1 MYGFVVVWS
10 QGRVQLFTTPWIAA
24 CQASMSFTNSW
35 SLFRLM
41 SFSQWCHPTIS
52 SSVTPLSSCPQSF
65 AASRSFPVNQLF
77 ASGGQST
84 GTSTLASVLSMN
96 IQGWFTLGSTGLI
109 SLQST
114 GLSRVFSSTTIQ
126 SINASS
132 IKKHQSLLDGPTL
145 TSVQD
150 YWKNHSFALIHNFD
164 GKVMSLFFNT
174 LSRFVIA
181 FLPRWNSFL
190 LVLLKLLPI

>member
-1 MYGFVVVWS
+1 MYSFVAVWS
-10 QGRVQLFTTPWIAA
+10 QGRVQLFTTPRIAA

-41 SFSQWCHPTIS
+41 SLSQWCHPTIS

-65 AASRSFPVNQLF
+65 AASGFFPVSQLF
-77 ASGGQST
+77 ASGGQSI
-84 GTSTLASVLSMN
+84 GTSALASVLSMN
-96 IQGWFTLGSTGLI
+96 IQGWFTLGSTGFI
-109 SLQST
+109 SLQSK

-145 TSVQD
+145 TFVQD
-150 YWKNHSFALIHNFD
+150 YWKNHSFALYT
-164 GKVMSLFFNT
+164 T
-174 LSRFVIA
+174 LMVKWCPC
-181 FLPRWNSFL
+181 FLIRCQGLS
-190 LVLLKLLPI
+190 